1 MTLFYPG
8 EGGILVIS
16 SRQVEDMT
24 EEENGMD
31 ELLKLQ
37 QKFTKQ
43 QEEHEDRRKFQE
55 EQDKKAQGVLHG
67 LRDLQFSMTL
77 GQLNSVATKE
87 IINQVKALKNNPD
100 TAELRK
106 MITSLAEDIESR
118 LETMANSDPEVKP
131 LEDSMRVLSILM
143 DLYFSL

>member
-1 MTLFYPG
+1 MA
-8 EGGILVIS
+8 
-16 SRQVEDMT
+16 

-37 QKFTKQ
+37 RQFTRQ
-43 QEEHEDRRKFQE
+43 QEEHDSRRKLQE
-55 EQDKKAQGVLHG
+55 EKGKKAQGVLHG

-77 GQLNSVATKE
+77 EQLNSVASKD
-87 IINQVKALKNNPD
+87 IIKKVNALKNNPD
-100 TAELRK
+100 TDELRK
-106 MITSLAEDIESR
+106 MISGLSEDIEIR
-118 LETMANSDPEVKP
+118 LEVMANSDPAVKP